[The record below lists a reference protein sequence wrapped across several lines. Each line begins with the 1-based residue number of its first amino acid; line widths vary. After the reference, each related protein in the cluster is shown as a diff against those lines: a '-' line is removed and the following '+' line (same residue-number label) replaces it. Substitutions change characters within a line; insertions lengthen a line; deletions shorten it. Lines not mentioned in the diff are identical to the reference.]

1 MQYALNYSGTR
12 FLSTKNQNYSMSWWI
27 PSQFLYMCKMFQY
40 IYTLIDFGVL
50 SIGSLS
56 RVTQQHSLS
65 SHWMMHDPEDK
76 KKTAGYK
83 LGVLHKFQRTTF
95 ESTRNPSIEAFE
107 GKKRLQSIQN
117 RKRIN
122 ETQSELHHH
131 KFHYILNFSD
141 GVKYRIS

>member
-12 FLSTKNQNYSMSWWI
+12 FLSTKWWC
-27 PSQFLYMCKMFQY
+27 PGGLRLNSFMCKMFQY
-40 IYTLIDFGVL
+40 IYTLIDFGRCFKQL
-50 SIGSLS
+50 IGSLS
-56 RVTQQHSLS
+56 RATQQHSRS

-95 ESTRNPSIEAFE
+95 ENTRNPSIEAFE
-107 GKKRLQSIQN
+107 GKKRPQSIQN

-122 ETQSELHHH
+122 KTQSELRHH
-131 KFHYILNFSD
+131 KFHHILNVSD